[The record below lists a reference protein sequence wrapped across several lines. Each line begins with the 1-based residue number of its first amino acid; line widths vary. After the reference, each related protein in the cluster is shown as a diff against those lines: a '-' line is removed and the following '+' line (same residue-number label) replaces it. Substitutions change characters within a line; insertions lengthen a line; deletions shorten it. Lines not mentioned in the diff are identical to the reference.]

1 MKHHTATFFLSRA
14 VLFLAAI
21 MLTAGAARVEAATW
35 YAAPGATGSGTSAS
49 DPGDIR
55 TLVESR
61 SASGDTIRLASGT
74 FNIPYGGLYSGLNVD
89 HPLIIIGAGRGKTI
103 LKCLNTAVTLRIE
116 VNASTTA
123 NLAVK
128 SMTFLDGGYYQ
139 VDIVNGNATI
149 DNVEFKGEAVVSSLI
164 VRQGRPIVKKSFFK
178 AATPIGLSGAGAG
191 APQTVTGCVF
201 SVPGGTGIDFVSV
214 AACTVEKNTFSG
226 NKVGLS
232 IYAAPAGSHRL
243 SASHIQ
249 NNTFKNNIWGISL
262 WARFGGTDKCTIRGN
277 TFHSNIRGLTGVA
290 SLQSVEKSSVD
301 SNRFLANE
309 YGLMLDS
316 TRNTVINNLFVNNK
330 KTSLSS
336 AGGVST
342 IAFNTV
348 AHGRSDGLK
357 LTKSGGST
365 GDRSLV
371 ANNIFCSNTGYG
383 ISLDA
388 SSLRARL
395 GGNDT
400 YANTKGTIF
409 GVYADFGGNLAVAPR
424 FKSGS
429 YALATGSP
437 LIDQAIAAYTVAYD
451 ITGASRTDPDIG
463 AYEYQK

>member
-1 MKHHTATFFLSRA
+1 MKHLLSRA
-14 VLFLAAI
+14 APFLAAA
-21 MLTAGAARVEAATW
+21 MLTAGVARVEAATW
-35 YAAPGATGSGTSAS
+35 YAAPGATGSGTSAA

-74 FNIPYGGLYSGLNVD
+74 YNIPPGGLYTGLNID
-89 HPLIIIGAGRGKTI
+89 HPLILIGAGRGRTI

-116 VNASTTA
+116 VNASTPA

-128 SMTFLDGGYYQ
+128 SMTFLDGGSYQ
-139 VDIVNGNATI
+139 VDIVKGNATI

-164 VRQGRPIVKKSFFK
+164 VRQGRPVVKRSLFK

-191 APQTVTGCVF
+191 APEIVTGCVF

-214 AACTVEKNTFSG
+214 ALCTVEKNTFSG
-226 NKVGLS
+226 NKVGIS

-243 SASHIQ
+243 SASRIQ
-249 NNTFKNNIWGISL
+249 SNTFKNNIWGISL
-262 WARFGGTDKCTIRGN
+262 WARFGGTDKCAIRGN
-277 TFHSNIRGLTGVA
+277 TFHSNIRGLAGSA
-290 SLQSVEKSSVD
+290 SAQSVEKSLVD
-301 SNRFLANE
+301 SNRFLAND
-309 YGLMLDS
+309 YGLLLDS
-316 TRNTVINNLFVNNK
+316 ARMTVINNLFVDNK
-330 KTSLSS
+330 RASLSS
-336 AGGVST
+336 AGGAST

-348 AHGRSDGLK
+348 ARGRSDGLK
-357 LTKSGGST
+357 LTKSPGST

-383 ISLDA
+383 ISLDS
-388 SSLRARL
+388 SSLHARV

-409 GVYADFGGNLAVAPR
+409 GVYADLGGNLTVAPR

-437 LIDQAIAAYTVAYD
+437 LIDQAIAAYSVAYD
-451 ITGASRTDPDIG
+451 ITGAARTDPDIG
-463 AYEYQK
+463 AYEYRK